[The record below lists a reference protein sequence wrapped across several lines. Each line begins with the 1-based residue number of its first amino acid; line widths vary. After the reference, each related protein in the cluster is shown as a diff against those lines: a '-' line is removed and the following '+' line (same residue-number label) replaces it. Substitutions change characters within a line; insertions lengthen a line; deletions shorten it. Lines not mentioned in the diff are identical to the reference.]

1 MIKTKVTLGPK
12 ASSFFDPSSRIFIR
26 KGEVIELTPTQMN
39 STKIKNALN
48 GGHLIM
54 AVEIPS
60 VNNEPELE
68 PVSVD
73 NQSLREKY
81 INLFKAG
88 KDLSKAF
95 NREELQKIAEEFEIE
110 VEKNDTKDTII
121 EAINGEIK

>member
-39 STKIKNALN
+39 YTKIKNALN

-73 NQSLREKY
+73 NPSLREKY